1 MKKLIKDEL
10 LKKTYIKEE
19 LNILKPTV
27 YNYRL
32 NLSDG
37 EGNKTK
43 TISIDEK
50 QLNAIKELLTK

>member
-1 MKKLIKDEL
+1 M
-10 LKKTYIKEE
+10 KTYIKEE

-50 QLNAIKELLTK
+50 QLNSIKELLTK